1 MKFWK
6 GLCLYFRLRC
16 NLWLYLFTVP
26 ISYSLQ
32 TWHST
37 YDSVFVSF
45 LIFLLFF
52 NPFPTP
58 WSFITNFPTCVFSF
72 SEKEFVHPDIFFG
85 VISIYLRNP
94 FKIQRKIVMKSLHIL
109 SACCE
114 QKAGFLKQIQ
124 YKRFFDINRKILRL
138 LF

>member
-94 FKIQRKIVMKSLHIL
+94 SRFKGKSLWSRYIFFPPAA
-109 SACCE
+109 SKK
-114 QKAGFLKQIQ
+114 QGFWSRYSTNDFLISTEK
-124 YKRFFDINRKILRL
+124 Y
-138 LF
+138 